1 MKRFREIPKEEKGGK
16 KNVSTPPQKKTKNSL
31 SLFSLYFTFQE
42 KQSGQNEQSF

>member
-16 KNVSTPPQKKTKNSL
+16 KNVSTPKKTKNSL
-31 SLFSLYFTFQE
+31 SLFPLYFTFQE

>member
-16 KNVSTPPQKKTKNSL
+16 KNVSTPPKKTKNSL